1 MRVQVNKEKVCLNIY
16 SQLCQASG
24 IATARGA
31 NAAKA
36 RMNYAKTGCEVIK
49 KEAKK
54 WEFNNL
60 CLP

>member
-1 MRVQVNKEKVCLNIY
+1 MLPVSCRPAQ
-16 SQLCQASG
+16 
-24 IATARGA
+24 T